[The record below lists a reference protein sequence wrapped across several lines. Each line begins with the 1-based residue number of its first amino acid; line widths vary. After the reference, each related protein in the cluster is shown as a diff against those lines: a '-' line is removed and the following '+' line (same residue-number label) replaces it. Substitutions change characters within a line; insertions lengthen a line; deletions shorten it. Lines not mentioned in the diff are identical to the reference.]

1 VSWSTRAAKYA
12 VILGSGSALFGGLIL
27 VGSDRPVDAPK
38 GVPFLVV
45 GLAVAATAGLVMLLL
60 RQGR

>member
-12 VILGSGSALFGGLIL
+12 MLLGLASAVMGALIL

-45 GLAVAATAGLVMLLL
+45 GLAVAATAALVMLL
-60 RQGR
+60 RR